1 MSTIDPKAFRQAL
14 GNYPTGVTVVT
25 TTDPDGS
32 PRGLTANSFTSVS
45 LDPPLVLF
53 CIAPMVSSYS
63 VFRASNDF
71 AISVLA
77 RHQRDVARVFS
88 TRSSRRFARI
98 DWRRDITG
106 SPIIDG
112 AASWF
117 DCRVNSRQ
125 EVGDHLIVVGEQLV
139 LHAGCADEP

>member
-1 MSTIDPKAFRQAL
+1 
-14 GNYPTGVTVVT
+14 
-25 TTDPDGS
+25 
-32 PRGLTANSFTSVS
+32 
-45 LDPPLVLF
+45 
-53 CIAPMVSSYS
+53 VSSFS
-63 VFRASNDF
+63 VLRASDDF

-112 AASWF
+112 AAAWF
-117 DCRVNSRQ
+117 DCRVHSRRD
-125 EVGDHLIVVGEQLV
+125 VGDHLIVVGEV
-139 LHAGCADEP
+139 LAFGHRGTPPLGYLRGDYVEASRIDGPTKTKVPSPVWELHCMTGFGA